1 MRTELSNGLRKK
13 ITYLSENLLF
23 GSSHFHLKVTDK
35 TVFSFRI
42 STIHLLKPTIMK
54 ISTLKF
60 SALLAFLFSTTV
72 SMAQT
77 TTYTTIGI
85 IGTATS
91 PTGAATGWDASTAL
105 TASGTSSH
113 DWTITMQLSANEAK
127 FRADNAWTTNW
138 GGPAA
143 PAPTFPAATGTMNGP
158 NIKVTTAGRYTV
170 RFNDITG
177 AYSFTTALAT
187 KSSNE
192 AILKLALA
200 PNPAS
205 GSLRVAYELP
215 SAGAASIEVQNLLGQ
230 RVQVLAPVFQSAG
243 SREQQLSLG
252 GMAPGIYL
260 VQLKTADLTQT
271 TRLVVE

>member
-1 MRTELSNGLRKK
+1 
-13 ITYLSENLLF
+13 
-23 GSSHFHLKVTDK
+23 
-35 TVFSFRI
+35 
-42 STIHLLKPTIMK
+42 MK
-54 ISTLKF
+54 ISTLKL
-60 SALLAFLFSTTV
+60 SALLAFLFSATV

-77 TTYTTIGI
+77 ATYGTIGI

-91 PTGAATGWDASTAL
+91 PTGAGTGWDNSTAM
-105 TASGTSSH
+105 SPNGTTGH

-127 FRADNAWTTNW
+127 FRADNAWTVNW

-143 PAPTFPAATGTMNGP
+143 PAPAFPAATGTMNGP
-158 NIKVTTAGRYTV
+158 NIMIPTAGRYTV

-177 AYSFTTALAT
+177 AYSFTVASAT
-187 KSSNE
+187 KSGND
-192 AILKLALA
+192 AILKMALA

-215 SAGAASIEVQNLLGQ
+215 AAGSASIEVQNLLGQ
-230 RVQVLAPVFQSAG
+230 RVQSLAPVFQGAG
-243 SREQQLSLG
+243 SREQQLSLNG
-252 GMAPGIYL
+252 IAPGIYL